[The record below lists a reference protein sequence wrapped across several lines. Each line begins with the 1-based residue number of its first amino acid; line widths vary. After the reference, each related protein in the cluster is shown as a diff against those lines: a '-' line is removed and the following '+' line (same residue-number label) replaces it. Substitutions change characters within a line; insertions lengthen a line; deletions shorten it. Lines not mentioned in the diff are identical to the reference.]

1 MLNSLGKLTCS
12 FNRLETNLNIFLRCP
27 ACTESFH
34 VEFLLDR
41 HLQTHHANKENGH
54 NEPPKISPSSIHASA
69 SNNENA
75 YNHLIKNSNFYNYQI
90 TNKFYHNPHGDNFG
104 GKPPHPTSSSA
115 LMFNSNIYDTLK
127 TSAHLYS
134 PPIDKSNH
142 RGDFSKSKLL
152 SFYGSSLHHHQEILA
167 NKLNNIYANK
177 ATTEATEDFYP
188 RKTPPAPTVKTSL
201 YLPPVGLSTRFQGHS
216 QSSMLR
222 SLYEKSFLRQSN
234 DTNNNVS
241 KSGEPEN
248 NQVDLQKQ
256 QQKVRAEQS
265 PNECGMCERNDFASE
280 IDLQTH
286 RKIAH
291 NLKTGVSLSCAYC
304 SGGFRSR

>member
-1 MLNSLGKLTCS
+1 MN
-12 FNRLETNLNIFLRCP
+12 FHRCP

-41 HLQTHHANKENGH
+41 HLQTHHETHHANKENGH
-54 NEPPKISPSSIHASA
+54 GELPKLSPSSIHASA
-69 SNNENA
+69 SNSDNNA

-90 TNKFYHNPHGDNFG
+90 TNKFYHNPHGENFG
-104 GKPPHPTSSSA
+104 GKPSHPAST
-115 LMFNSNIYDTLK
+115 LMFNSNLYDSLK
-127 TSAHLYS
+127 SSGHLYS

-152 SFYGSSLHHHQEILA
+152 SFYGSNLHHHQQQQEILV
-167 NKLNNIYANK
+167 NKLSSIYANK
-177 ATTEATEDFYP
+177 AAAEASDDFFP
-188 RKTPPAPTVKTSL
+188 RKTPPASTVKTSL
-201 YLPPVGLSTRFQGHS
+201 YLPPVGISNRFQGHS

-222 SLYEKSFLRQSN
+222 SLYEKSFLRQNN

-241 KSGEPEN
+241 KVSEAESN
-248 NQVDLQKQ
+248 HQIELQKQ
-256 QQKVRAEQS
+256 QQKVRAEQN

-291 NLKTGVSLSCAYC
+291 NLKTGVSLKCAYC
-304 SGGFRSR
+304 SGDFRSR